1 MPIVTRDGFSM
12 AEPINTVRLD
22 ELHQPD
28 AADAKA
34 VEVASE
40 ADVERLMARNSPVAL
55 VQIPFA
61 SSHDGV
67 GYSLAR
73 RLRNLGFTGRIRA
86 RGDIIS
92 DQFRYALACG
102 IDEVE
107 ISEALAARQPEEHWT
122 GDIAPARSYRD
133 KIQKPVI
140 EAPASVFAETVT
152 RVTHYTD
159 RLFSFR
165 ITRPASFRFRSGEFV
180 MIGLP
185 DVVRSVYRAY
195 SIASPAWDE
204 EIEFFSI
211 KVPDGALTSKLAHI
225 RVGDTIWMKKKP
237 VGTLVL
243 DALRPG
249 KRLWMISTGT
259 GFAPFA
265 SLIRDPETYEKF
277 DQVIVT
283 HTCREVA
290 ELQYG
295 FDRVAGV
302 REDPL
307 IGEFAVDK
315 LQHYATTT
323 RQASDRMGR
332 ITTLIE
338 NGELFA
344 DLGVPTLNP
353 ETDRVMICGSS
364 EMLADVKA
372 LCEDFGL
379 TEGSNSQPGDFVIE
393 KAFVG

>member
-1 MPIVTRDGFSM
+1 MPIVTRNGFSTAGPIDAVFLEAPEA
-12 AEPINTVRLD
+12 AEAETGLVS
-22 ELHQPD
+22 
-28 AADAKA
+28 
-34 VEVASE
+34 SE
-40 ADVERLMARNSPVAL
+40 ADVERLLARNSPVSL
-55 VQIPFA
+55 VQIPFRN
-61 SSHDGV
+61 SHDGV

-73 RLRNLGFTGRIRA
+73 LLRNRGYTGRIRA

-102 IDEVE
+102 FDEVE
-107 ISEALAARQPEEHWT
+107 ISEALAARQPEEHWL

-133 KIQKPVI
+133 KIQKPAI

-165 ITRPASFRFRSGEFV
+165 ITRPASFRFRAGEFV

-185 DVVRSVYRAY
+185 DAGRPVYRAY

-211 KVPDGALTSKLAHI
+211 KVPDGALSSKLAHI
-225 RVGDTIWMKKKP
+225 RVGDSIWMKKKP
-237 VGTLVL
+237 TGTLVL

-249 KRLWMISTGT
+249 KRLWMFSTGT

-277 DQVIVT
+277 DKVIVT
-283 HTCREVA
+283 HTCRQVA
-290 ELQYG
+290 ELKYG
-295 FDRVAGV
+295 FDCVAGV

-307 IGEFAVDK
+307 IGEFAGDK
-315 LQHYATTT
+315 LVHYPSTT
-323 RQASDRMGR
+323 REESRTMGR

-338 NGELFA
+338 TGQLFS
-344 DLGVPTLNP
+344 DLGVPALSSV
-353 ETDRVMICGSS
+353 TDRVMICGSS

-372 LCEDFGL
+372 LCERFGL
-379 TEGSNSQPGDFVIE
+379 AEGSNSKPADFVIE

>member
-1 MPIVTRDGFSM
+1 MPIVTRNGFST
-12 AEPINTVRLD
+12 AEPINAIALE
-22 ELHQPD
+22 ELGT
-28 AADAKA
+28 
-34 VEVASE
+34 SE
-40 ADVERLMARNSPVAL
+40 ADAVEIASEEAVERLMARNSPVSL
-55 VQIPFA
+55 VQIPFR

-67 GYSLAR
+67 GYSLAKL
-73 RLRNLGFTGRIRA
+73 LRNRGYTGRIRA
-86 RGDIIS
+86 KGDIIS

-102 IDEVE
+102 FDEVE
-107 ISEALAARQPEEHWT
+107 ISEALAVRQPEEHWMA
-122 GDIAPARSYRD
+122 DIAPAQTYRD

-140 EAPASVFAETVT
+140 EAPDTVFAETVT

-185 DVVRSVYRAY
+185 DAGRPVFRAY

-211 KVPDGALTSKLAHI
+211 KVPDGALTSKLANI

-249 KRLWMISTGT
+249 KRLYMLSTGT

-283 HTCREVA
+283 HTCRELA

-295 FDRVAGV
+295 FDRVAGLQD
-302 REDPL
+302 DPL
-307 IGEFAVDK
+307 IGEFAAGK
-315 LQHYATTT
+315 LFHYPSTT
-323 RQASDRMGR
+323 REASDRMGR

-338 NGELFA
+338 TGKLFS